1 MFTGTFFFLVLALCI
16 FGGLVCFAMARS
28 LRAASVANTVQPSP
42 DEKAAWERL
51 KKALVELHSRYEGLE
66 TPKEKLLRS
75 WAGTSLICSGLCMI
89 GILLE
94 TRYDTLI
101 TVKSVVSGLV
111 GGQKVNMP
119 PPAQPRHHDEHAKSA
134 KGTEHGTSPVQPESS
149 QTAKPTEQPKN
160 VTQPAQHDTKSEQP
174 TQHNANPTPPKE
186 NDTPM
191 QSKRS

>member
-1 MFTGTFFFLVLALCI
+1 MFTATFFFLALALCI

-66 TPKEKLLRS
+66 TPREKLLRS

-94 TRYDTLI
+94 TRYDTFI
-101 TVKSVVSGLV
+101 SVKSVVSGLV
-111 GGQKVNMP
+111 GGQKVTVP
-119 PPAQPRHHDEHAKSA
+119 PPAQAHHHDRHATPA
-134 KGTEHGTSPVQPESS
+134 KGTEHGTKPVQPES
-149 QTAKPTEQPKN
+149 QHTAKPAVQPEAR
-160 VTQPAQHDTKSEQP
+160 TQPAQRDTKQGQP
-174 TQHNANPTPPKE
+174 GQHNTNPAQPEKGDATP
-186 NDTPM
+186 
-191 QSKRS
+191 QSQRS